1 MIYLIEVLQIQ
12 NIDIHLSTNQSLI
25 IYSITYSIVMKIS
38 TATLRKVYTITET
51 NTKYIFINK
60 FNIHIELNKF
70 DGSFLDANIMNNE
83 EHQKL
88 FKALYNIAKSI

>member
-1 MIYLIEVLQIQ
+1 LIEVLQNQ
-12 NIDIHLSTNQSLI
+12 NIVLHLRIINSLI
-25 IYSITYSIVMKIS
+25 NHSLTYSIVMKIS

>member
-1 MIYLIEVLQIQ
+1 MFILIEVLQIQ
-12 NIDIHLSTNQSLI
+12 NIDIHLRIINSLTH
-25 IYSITYSIVMKIS
+25 SLTYSIVMKIS
-38 TATLRKVYTITET
+38 TATLRKLYKITET
-51 NTKYIFINK
+51 ESKYIFINK

-88 FKALYNIAKSI
+88 FKALYKIAKSI

>member
-1 MIYLIEVLQIQ
+1 MFILVKVLHIQ
-12 NIDIHLSTNQSLI
+12 NIVLHLRIINSLI
-25 IYSITYSIVMKIS
+25 NHSLTYSIVMKIS
-38 TATLRKVYTITET
+38 TATLRKVYTIRETES
-51 NTKYIFINK
+51 KYIFINK

-70 DGSFLDANIMNNE
+70 DGSFIDANIMNNE

>member
-1 MIYLIEVLQIQ
+1 MFILVKVLHNQ
-12 NIDIHLSTNQSLI
+12 NIVLHLPTNQSQN
-25 IYSITYSIVMKIS
+25 IYSLTKSNIMKIS

-51 NTKYIFINK
+51 DSKYIFINK

>member
-1 MIYLIEVLQIQ
+1 
-12 NIDIHLSTNQSLI
+12 
-25 IYSITYSIVMKIS
+25 MKIS
-38 TATLRKVYTITET
+38 TATLRKVYKITET
-51 NTKYIFINK
+51 ESKYIFINK

-88 FKALYNIAKSI
+88 FKALYKIAKSI

>member
-1 MIYLIEVLQIQ
+1 MFILIEVLQNQ
-12 NIDIHLSTNQSLI
+12 NIVLHLRIINSLI
-25 IYSITYSIVMKIS
+25 NHSLTYSIVMKIS